1 MKSIGV
7 LTDSHSGITQAE
19 AAKLGIRVLPMPF
32 YIEEECFYED
42 VSLSRPEF
50 YDRLRSGANVTT
62 SQPSPA
68 DVMKFWDE
76 ALKEFE
82 TVLYL
87 PISSGLSGSCATAAA
102 LAQESPYDQKVF
114 VVDNG
119 RVSAPQ
125 HRAVLDALEM
135 ISEGFTA
142 GEIKTAL
149 EQARSKMVIYVGVET
164 LENLKRGGRI
174 SPATASLG
182 TLLNIKPVLKFDVGT
197 LDTFKKCRGFSK
209 ARQIMIEAMRQD
221 LATVF
226 KEEYDNG
233 EVSLLAASSA
243 DAEATASWV
252 SEIRE
257 AFPNMEL
264 LCDELSLGV
273 SCHIGAGGL
282 GIACSCR
289 PRRPVRSSDIGGPV

>member
-1 MKSIGV
+1 MKAIGV
-7 LTDSHSGITQAE
+7 LTDSHSGITQSE
-19 AAKLGIRVLPMPF
+19 AASLGIRVLPMPF

-50 YDRLRSGANVTT
+50 YERLHNGANVTT
-62 SQPSPA
+62 SQPAPA
-68 DVMKFWDE
+68 DVLHFWDE

-87 PISSGLSGSCATAAA
+87 PISSGLSGSCATAVA
-102 LAQESPYDQKVF
+102 LAQDKPYINRVF

-135 ISEGFTA
+135 AEEGFTA
-142 GEIKTAL
+142 AEIKTAL
-149 EQARSKMVIYVGVET
+149 EDARARMVIYVGVET
-164 LENLKRGGRI
+164 LDNLKRGGRI
-174 SPATASLG
+174 SAATASLG

-209 ARQIMIEAMRQD
+209 ARHTMIEALQND
-221 LATVF
+221 LETIF
-226 KEEYDNG
+226 KEEYDRN
-233 EVSLLAASSA
+233 EVYLLAASSA
-243 DAEATASWV
+243 DAETTASWV
-252 SEIRE
+252 AEIQS
-257 AFPNMEL
+257 AFPGMEL
-264 LCDELSLGV
+264 ICDELSLGV

-289 PRRPVRSSDIGGPV
+289 PGRPARRQ